1 MFEVIVKRV
10 LAIELLLVFL
20 ESAFTIQRTWLPI
33 GGSHLAQIGACFV
46 LAYAYYE
53 LAPRSDRSQDRRDD
67 L

>member
-1 MFEVIVKRV
+1 MFEVVVKRA

-20 ESAFTIQRTWLPI
+20 ESAFPILRTWLPI

-53 LAPRSDRSQDRRDD
+53 LAPRPRRNRGKRDNS
-67 L
+67 